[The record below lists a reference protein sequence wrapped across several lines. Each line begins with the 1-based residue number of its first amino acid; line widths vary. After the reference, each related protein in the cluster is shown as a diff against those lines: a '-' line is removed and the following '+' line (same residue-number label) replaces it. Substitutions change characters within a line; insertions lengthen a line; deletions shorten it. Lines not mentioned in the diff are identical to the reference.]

1 MSVLTTSRPVPRDSR
16 GRLLVLPPHAEKPVV
31 YQRASRFVAA
41 LSDAYPW
48 SMRQRRQVASGLAAR
63 PDLVFEAAAAD
74 PRNRAE
80 LDKICDRAIEAADP
94 NMTAVR
100 GAALRKLVSR
110 IDLGKHSGRVPE
122 AHRADLEAYVRRTAL
137 FQILAVQQLRVQD
150 ELRVAGS
157 ADRVIR
163 WDDGCYVATVHTGI
177 LEHDLLRI
185 VMKLALFA
193 NSVPYDPETGARTPD
208 DGLIDQ
214 DNALIIH
221 LPPGEGLCNLYWA
234 DIRSAREACRL
245 AAQVWEWRHRKVNDL
260 VAPLGL

>member
-1 MSVLTTSRPVPRDSR
+1 MSVLTTSHPVPRDSR
-16 GRLLVLPPHAEKPVV
+16 GRLLVVPPQADRPVV
-31 YQRASRFVAA
+31 YQRATRFVAA
-41 LSDAYPW
+41 LSDTYPW

-63 PDLVFEAAAAD
+63 PDLIFEAAAAD

-80 LDKICDRAIEAADP
+80 LDKICERAIEAADP

-100 GAALRKLVSR
+100 GAALRKLISR
-110 IDLGKHSGRVPE
+110 IDLGKGAGRVPE
-122 AHRADLEAYVRRTAL
+122 AHRADLEAYTRRTAL
-137 FQILAVQQLRVQD
+137 FQILAVQQLRVED

-157 ADRVIR
+157 VDRVLR
-163 WDDGCYVATVHTGI
+163 WEDGHYIATVHTGS

-185 VMKLALFA
+185 VMKLAVFA
-193 NSVPYDPETGARTPD
+193 SSVPYDPETGTRTPD
-208 DGLIDQ
+208 DWPIDQ

-221 LPPGEGLCNLYWA
+221 LPAGEGLCNLYWA

-245 AAQVWEWRHRKVNDL
+245 AAQVWEWRHRKVSDL